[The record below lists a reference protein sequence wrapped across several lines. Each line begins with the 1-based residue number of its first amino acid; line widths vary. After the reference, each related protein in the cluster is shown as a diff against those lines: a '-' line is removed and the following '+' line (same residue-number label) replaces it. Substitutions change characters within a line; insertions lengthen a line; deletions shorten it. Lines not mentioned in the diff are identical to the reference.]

1 MGNIQRGVMSVLMML
16 ALFSLCYLQQ
26 QLAGFWLAAGIASVL
41 AIAVATVVAIVL
53 PTSIA
58 IVLAASIAIA
68 LAATIVIVLAIADD
82 IGDKSISCRAVRP
95 SDTFI
100 VVK

>member
-26 QLAGFWLAAGIASVL
+26 QLAGFWLAAGIAITVL
-41 AIAVATVVAIVL
+41 AIAVAIAVAIFL
-53 PTSIA
+53 ATSIA
-58 IVLAASIAIA
+58 IVLAASN
-68 LAATIVIVLAIADD
+68 VIADD

-95 SDTFI
+95 SDAFMSSFSCLLSSL
-100 VVK
+100 